1 MSGITGAGAPTDTLI
16 SLINLMAD
24 PDAAKTRLAELKKAE
39 DKANAAHQAAV
50 ERERAVSTLE
60 VQLQNLRKKFDA
72 DVAAYEKDKA
82 AFHAHQQ
89 EVNTAAVTRETT
101 LKTAEDNLAERTR
114 IFEADQRTRAV
125 ALSDRETVM
134 EKRERDITTRER
146 SLHELEAQVTRKD
159 RALRAAMAE

>member
-82 AFHAHQQ
+82 TFHAHQ
-89 EVNTAAVTRETT
+89 
-101 LKTAEDNLAERTR
+101 
-114 IFEADQRTRAV
+114 
-125 ALSDRETVM
+125 
-134 EKRERDITTRER
+134 
-146 SLHELEAQVTRKD
+146 HELEAQVTRKD